1 MSNYGLS
8 DLTHCFR
15 LGLPCLYSKLQLPI
29 LVTAPGFLLL
39 SSYAFYTD
47 SGTWSA
53 SAVVLNSA
61 LASSRFLA
69 ASGWW
74 KLWPKRWYPRR
85 VIQRVWRHWH
95 RNGYSIVR
103 VLLVVLWWPCTW
115 AGVTEGRRMR
125 SPLPSLAVSRF
136 ELEIGTSLL
145 VWFA

>member
-29 LVTAPGFLLL
+29 LVTAPGFWLL
-39 SSYAFYTD
+39 SSSAFYTD

-53 SAVVLNSA
+53 SAVILNSA

-69 ASGWW
+69 ASGRRT
-74 KLWPKRWYPRR
+74 LRPKEWYPRR
-85 VIQRVWRHWH
+85 VLQCVWWRWR
-95 RNGYSIVR
+95 RNGYPIVK
-103 VLLVVLWWPCTW
+103 VLLVVLWRPCTW
-115 AGVTEGRRMR
+115 AGMTEGRRMW